1 MKLKNLL
8 FLIPAATAFSTN
20 AAANIPISGTVES
33 KCVIMTDTDG
43 LYGNP
48 TADKLSTT
56 AADGGVVPIIRYDI
70 ITASAYKAVITTP
83 SSFSSSPNLTDTV
96 DWTSST
102 AVGQT
107 SDAGMSAFESGK
119 VVYNNGHTTEFDLTI
134 AGSVWFD
141 VSSIA
146 EYGYGK
152 AFPSGNYTAL
162 ITAECIAQ

>member
-1 MKLKNLL
+1 MKKLL
-8 FLIPAATAFSTN
+8 FLIPAVLATSAVQ
-20 AAANIPISGTVES
+20 ANIPINGTVES
-33 KCVIMTDTDG
+33 KCVIQTDTDG
-43 LYGNP
+43 VYGNP

-83 SSFSSSPNLTDTV
+83 SSFSSSPNLPDTV

-102 AVGQT
+102 TVGQT

-119 VVYNNGHTTEFDLTI
+119 VVYNNSHTTEFDLTI
-134 AGSVWFD
+134 AGSVWFN
-141 VSSIA
+141 VSSVA